1 MFIKIRIRPQHGALA
16 VYLLVSLNECVTLL
30 SPISYIMPKMKM
42 RSTLAALLMRST
54 LAAVVLD
61 VDNGPVLTGVSP
73 SRVGRL
79 GSARLRLQGSNLHRA
94 TNVTVDGQPCAKDT
108 ARSDPLGT
116 FLTCFAPALSQPTV
130 ARVSV
135 NSGVSCDGCTV
146 SYEDGLVPSM
156 HYSVTKSTLTAGD
169 MLHLSWER
177 GTLPHFSSPTQLRI
191 TLGSHR
197 FVLPIEV
204 RTRSPFFSSLILS
217 SWS

>member
-1 MFIKIRIRPQHGALA
+1 
-16 VYLLVSLNECVTLL
+16 
-30 SPISYIMPKMKM
+30 M

-94 TNVTVDGQPCAKDT
+94 TNVTVDGQPCTKDT

-116 FLTCFAPALSQPTV
+116 FLTCFAPALSQPTMVTPWSGSISPPTGSTTPATSPWV

-146 SYEDGLVPSM
+146 SYQDGLVPSM
-156 HYSVTKSTLTAGD
+156 NYFLTKSTLTAGD

-177 GTLPHFSSPTQLRI
+177 GTLPRFSSPTQLRI

-204 RTRSPFFSSLILS
+204 RTRSPFFSSLILF